1 MKNKIKN
8 IHFVGIGGS
17 GMSGIAEVMH
27 NLGFSVTG
35 SDSGNSII
43 IDHLKEVGINIYP
56 THNEKNIIGVDVLV
70 ISSAIKDTN
79 TEITSAKNKKIPII
93 PRAEMLS
100 ELMRFKKGIA
110 IAGTHGKTTTT
121 SMTAAILSKGNLD
134 PTYVIG
140 GRLNI
145 INVNAKLGLGELFIV
160 EADESDAS
168 FLHLN
173 PIDAVITNID
183 KDHLE
188 AYQGDFDRLKRT
200 YVDFI
205 HQTPF
210 YGTVFLC
217 LDDIEVKSIIPSV
230 ARPIITYGTNID
242 AQIQARNI
250 LHHEE
255 KMSFTVIDK
264 YFTKSEFE
272 VTINLPGLHYVNNS
286 LAAIAIGL
294 DNGVTIK
301 NIQLALLNFQGV
313 SRRYDIYKNIKVGT
327 KEIMVIDDYGHHPTE
342 IKAVIEATKKGFPD
356 KEISLVFQPHRYSR
370 TRDCYDDFIET
381 LKIPEKLFL
390 FDIYSAGEQVIK
402 NISSS
407 EIIKDINK
415 EENFYLESFIGAHKI
430 ISKNISDKSILIV
443 MGAGSIGNFAKE
455 FIGLIKIK

>member
-35 SDSGNSII
+35 SDSGKSII
-43 IDHLKEVGINIYP
+43 IDNLKEVGINIYP
-56 THNEKNIIGVDVLV
+56 NHNEKNTIGIDVLV
-70 ISSAIKDTN
+70 VSSAIKDTN
-79 TEITSAKNKKIPII
+79 PEIKSAKNRKIPII
-93 PRAEMLS
+93 PRAEMLA
-100 ELMRFKKGIA
+100 ELMRFKRGIA

-121 SMTAAILSKGNLD
+121 SLTAAILSKGNLD

-140 GRLNI
+140 GRLNV
-145 INVNAKLGLGELFIV
+145 INMNAKLGLGELFIV

-173 PIDAVITNID
+173 PIDAVVTNID

-188 AYQGDFDRLKRT
+188 TYQGDFGRLKKT
-200 YVDFI
+200 YIDFI

-217 LDDIEVKSIIPSV
+217 LDDPEVKSIIPLI
-230 ARPIITYGTNID
+230 ARSIITYGTGND
-242 AQIQARNI
+242 AQIQAINI
-250 LHHEE
+250 THHEE

-264 YFTKSEFE
+264 YFKKNEFK

-313 SRRYDIYKNIKVGT
+313 SRRYDIYKKIKIGK
-327 KEIMVIDDYGHHPTE
+327 KEIIVIDDYGHHPTE
-342 IKAVIEATKKGFPD
+342 IRAVIEATKKGFPG

-370 TRDCYDDFIET
+370 TRDCYLDFIET

-390 FDIYSAGEQVIK
+390 FDIYSAGEQPLK

-407 EIIKDINK
+407 KIIKDIGK
-415 EENFYLESFIGAHKI
+415 EHAFYLQSIEDAQQVVS
-430 ISKNISDKSILIV
+430 SNISDNSILIV

-455 FIGLIKIK
+455 LIG

>member
-27 NLGFSVTG
+27 NLGFLVTG
-35 SDSGNSII
+35 SDSGKSII
-43 IDHLKEVGINIYP
+43 IDHLTEVGINIYP
-56 THNEKNIIGVDVLV
+56 SHNEKNTIGIDVLV
-70 ISSAIKDTN
+70 VSSAIKDTN
-79 TEITSAKNKKIPII
+79 PEIKSAKNRKIPII
-93 PRAEMLS
+93 PRAEMLA
-100 ELMRFKKGIA
+100 ELMRFKRGIA

-121 SMTAAILSKGNLD
+121 SLTAAILSKGNLD

-140 GRLNI
+140 GRLNV
-145 INVNAKLGLGELFIV
+145 INMNAKLGSGELFIV

-188 AYQGDFDRLKRT
+188 TYQGDFGRLKKT

-217 LDDIEVKSIIPSV
+217 LDDPEVKSIIPLI
-230 ARPIITYGTNID
+230 ARSIITYGTGND
-242 AQIQARNI
+242 AQIQAINI
-250 LHHEE
+250 THHEE

-264 YFTKSEFE
+264 YFKKNEFK

-313 SRRYDIYKNIKVGT
+313 SRRYDIYKNIKINK
-327 KEIMVIDDYGHHPTE
+327 KEIIVIDDYGHHPTE
-342 IKAVIEATKKGFPD
+342 IRAVIEATKKGFPG

-370 TRDCYDDFIET
+370 TRDCYLDFIET

-390 FDIYSAGEQVIK
+390 FDIYSAGEQPLK

-407 EIIKDINK
+407 KIIKDIGK
-415 EENFYLESFIGAHKI
+415 EHAFYLQSVEDAQQVVLS
-430 ISKNISDKSILIV
+430 NISDNSILIV

-455 FIGLIKIK
+455 LIG

>member
-35 SDSGNSII
+35 SDSGKSII

-56 THNEKNIIGVDVLV
+56 NHNEKNTIGIDVLV
-70 ISSAIKDTN
+70 VSSAIKDTN
-79 TEITSAKNKKIPII
+79 PEIKSAKNRKIPII
-93 PRAEMLS
+93 PRAEMLA
-100 ELMRFKKGIA
+100 ELMRFKRGIA

-121 SMTAAILSKGNLD
+121 SLTAAILSKGNLD

-140 GRLNI
+140 GRLNV
-145 INVNAKLGLGELFIV
+145 INMNAKLGLGELFIV

-188 AYQGDFDRLKRT
+188 TYQGDFGRLKKT
-200 YVDFI
+200 YIDFI

-217 LDDIEVKSIIPSV
+217 LDDPEVKSIIPLI
-230 ARPIITYGTNID
+230 ARSIITYGTGND
-242 AQIQARNI
+242 AQIQAINI
-250 LHHEE
+250 THHEE

-264 YFTKSEFE
+264 YFKKNEFK

-313 SRRYDIYKNIKVGT
+313 SRRYDIYKKIKIGK
-327 KEIMVIDDYGHHPTE
+327 KEIIVIDDYGHHPTE
-342 IKAVIEATKKGFPD
+342 IRAVIEATKKGFPG

-370 TRDCYDDFIET
+370 TRDCYLDFIET

-390 FDIYSAGEQVIK
+390 FDIYSAGEQPLK

-407 EIIKDINK
+407 KIIKDIGK
-415 EENFYLESFIGAHKI
+415 EHAFYLQSFEDAQQVV
-430 ISKNISDKSILIV
+430 SSNISDNSILIV

-455 FIGLIKIK
+455 LIG

>member
-17 GMSGIAEVMH
+17 GMSGIAEVMN

-35 SDSGNSII
+35 SDSGKSII
-43 IDHLKEVGINIYP
+43 IDNLKEVGINIYP
-56 THNEKNIIGVDVLV
+56 NHNEKNTIGIDVLV
-70 ISSAIKDTN
+70 VSSAIKDTN
-79 TEITSAKNKKIPII
+79 PEIKSAKNRKIPII
-93 PRAEMLS
+93 PRAEMLA
-100 ELMRFKKGIA
+100 ELMRFKRGIA

-121 SMTAAILSKGNLD
+121 SLTAAILSKGNLD

-140 GRLNI
+140 GRLNV
-145 INVNAKLGLGELFIV
+145 INMNAKLGLGELFIV

-188 AYQGDFDRLKRT
+188 TYQGDFGRLKKT
-200 YVDFI
+200 YIDFI

-217 LDDIEVKSIIPSV
+217 LDDPEVKSIIPLI
-230 ARPIITYGTNID
+230 ARSIITYGTGND
-242 AQIQARNI
+242 AQIQAINI
-250 LHHEE
+250 THHEE

-264 YFTKSEFE
+264 YFKKNEFK

-313 SRRYDIYKNIKVGT
+313 SRRYDIYKNIKISK
-327 KEIMVIDDYGHHPTE
+327 KEIIVIDDYGHHPTE
-342 IKAVIEATKKGFPD
+342 IRAVIEATKKGFPG

-370 TRDCYDDFIET
+370 TRDCYLDFIET

-390 FDIYSAGEQVIK
+390 FDIYSAGEQPLK

-407 EIIKDINK
+407 KIIKDIGK
-415 EENFYLESFIGAHKI
+415 EHAFYLQSIEDAQQVVS
-430 ISKNISDKSILIV
+430 SNISDNSILIV

-455 FIGLIKIK
+455 LIG

>member
-27 NLGFSVTG
+27 NLGFLVTG
-35 SDSGNSII
+35 SDSGKSLI

-56 THNEKNIIGVDVLV
+56 NHNEKNTIGIDVLV
-70 ISSAIKDTN
+70 VSSAIKDTN
-79 TEITSAKNKKIPII
+79 PEIKSAKNKKIPII
-93 PRAEMLS
+93 PRAEMLA
-100 ELMRFKKGIA
+100 ELMRFKRGIA

-121 SMTAAILSKGNLD
+121 SLTAAILSKGNLD

-140 GRLNI
+140 GRLNV
-145 INVNAKLGLGELFIV
+145 INMNAKLGLGELFIV

-188 AYQGDFDRLKRT
+188 TYQGDFGRLKKT

-217 LDDIEVKSIIPSV
+217 VDDPEVKSIIPLI
-230 ARPIITYGTNID
+230 ARPIITYGTGND
-242 AQIQARNI
+242 AQIQAINI
-250 LHHEE
+250 THHEE

-264 YFTKSEFE
+264 YFKKNEFK
-272 VTINLPGLHYVNNS
+272 VTINFPGLHYVNNS

-294 DNGVTIK
+294 DNGVLIK

-313 SRRYDIYKNIKVGT
+313 SRRYDIYKNIKIGK
-327 KEIMVIDDYGHHPTE
+327 KEIIVIDDYGHHPTE
-342 IKAVIEATKKGFPD
+342 IRAVIEATKKGFPG

-370 TRDCYDDFIET
+370 TRDCYLDFIET

-390 FDIYSAGEQVIK
+390 FDIYSAGEQPLK

-407 EIIKDINK
+407 KIIKDIGK
-415 EENFYLESFIGAHKI
+415 EHAFYLQSFEDAQQVV
-430 ISKNISDKSILIV
+430 SSNISDNSILIV

-455 FIGLIKIK
+455 LIG

>member
-35 SDSGNSII
+35 SDSGKSII

-56 THNEKNIIGVDVLV
+56 NHNEKNTIGIDVLV
-70 ISSAIKDTN
+70 VSSAIKDTN
-79 TEITSAKNKKIPII
+79 PEIKSAKNRKIPII
-93 PRAEMLS
+93 PRAEMLA
-100 ELMRFKKGIA
+100 ELMRFKRGIA

-121 SMTAAILSKGNLD
+121 SLTAAILSKGNLD

-140 GRLNI
+140 GRLNV
-145 INVNAKLGLGELFIV
+145 INMNAKLGLGELFIV

-188 AYQGDFDRLKRT
+188 TYQGDFGRLKKT
-200 YVDFI
+200 YIDFI

-217 LDDIEVKSIIPSV
+217 LDDPEVKSIIPLI
-230 ARPIITYGTNID
+230 ARSIITYGTGND
-242 AQIQARNI
+242 AQIQAINI
-250 LHHEE
+250 THHEE

-264 YFTKSEFE
+264 YFKKNEFK

-313 SRRYDIYKNIKVGT
+313 SRRYDIYKNIKISK
-327 KEIMVIDDYGHHPTE
+327 KEIIVIDDYGHHPTE
-342 IKAVIEATKKGFPD
+342 IRAVIEATKKGFPG

-370 TRDCYDDFIET
+370 TRDCYLDFIET

-390 FDIYSAGEQVIK
+390 FDIYSAGEQPLK

-407 EIIKDINK
+407 KIIKDIGK
-415 EENFYLESFIGAHKI
+415 EHAFYLQSVEDAQQVVS
-430 ISKNISDKSILIV
+430 SNISDNSILIV

-455 FIGLIKIK
+455 LIG

>member
-35 SDSGNSII
+35 SDSGKSII
-43 IDHLKEVGINIYP
+43 IDNLKEVGINIYP
-56 THNEKNIIGVDVLV
+56 NHNEKNTIGIDVLV
-70 ISSAIKDTN
+70 VSSAIKDTN
-79 TEITSAKNKKIPII
+79 PEIKSAKNRKIPII
-93 PRAEMLS
+93 PRAEMLA
-100 ELMRFKKGIA
+100 ELMRFKRGIA

-121 SMTAAILSKGNLD
+121 SLTAAILSKGNLD

-140 GRLNI
+140 GRLNV
-145 INVNAKLGLGELFIV
+145 INMNAKLGLGELFIV

-173 PIDAVITNID
+173 PIDAVVTNID

-188 AYQGDFDRLKRT
+188 TYQGDFGRLKKT
-200 YVDFI
+200 YIDFI

-217 LDDIEVKSIIPSV
+217 LDDPEVKSIIPLI
-230 ARPIITYGTNID
+230 ARSIITYGTGND
-242 AQIQARNI
+242 AQIQAINI
-250 LHHEE
+250 THHEE

-264 YFTKSEFE
+264 YFKKNEFK

-313 SRRYDIYKNIKVGT
+313 SRRYDIYKNIKISK
-327 KEIMVIDDYGHHPTE
+327 KEIIVIDDYGHHPTE
-342 IKAVIEATKKGFPD
+342 IRAVIEATKKGFPG

-370 TRDCYDDFIET
+370 TRDCYLDFIET

-390 FDIYSAGEQVIK
+390 FDIYSAGEQPLK

-407 EIIKDINK
+407 KIIKDIGK
-415 EENFYLESFIGAHKI
+415 EHAFYLQSIEDAQQVVS
-430 ISKNISDKSILIV
+430 SNISDNSILIV

-455 FIGLIKIK
+455 LIG

>member
-35 SDSGNSII
+35 SDSGKSII
-43 IDHLKEVGINIYP
+43 IDHLKQVGINIYP
-56 THNEKNIIGVDVLV
+56 SHMEKNIIGIDVLV
-70 ISSAIKDTN
+70 VSSAIKDTN
-79 TEITSAKNKKIPII
+79 PEIKSAKDNKIPII

-100 ELMRFKKGIA
+100 ELMRFKRGIA

-121 SMTAAILSKGNLD
+121 SLTAAILSKGNLD

-140 GRLNI
+140 GRLNV
-145 INVNAKLGLGELFIV
+145 INMNAKLGSGELFIV

-183 KDHLE
+183 RDHLE
-188 AYQGDFDRLKRT
+188 TYQGDFERLKKT
-200 YVDFI
+200 YIDFV

-217 LDDIEVKSIIPSV
+217 LDDPEVKSIIPLI
-230 ARPIITYGTNID
+230 ARPIITYGTGND
-242 AQIQARNI
+242 AQIQAKNI
-250 LHHEE
+250 THHEE

-264 YFTKSEFE
+264 YFKKTEFK
-272 VTINLPGLHYVNNS
+272 VTINFPGLHYVNNS

-313 SRRYDIYKNIKVGT
+313 SRRYDIYKNIKFGK
-327 KEIMVIDDYGHHPTE
+327 KEIILIDDYGHHPTE
-342 IKAVIEATKKGFPD
+342 IKAVIEATKKGFPN

-370 TRDCYDDFIET
+370 TRDCYADFIET
-381 LKIPEKLFL
+381 LKVPEKLFL
-390 FDIYSAGEQVIK
+390 FDIYSAGEQPLE

-407 EIIKDINK
+407 KIIKDIGK
-415 EENFYLESFIGAHKI
+415 EQTFYLQGFEDAKEI
-430 ISKNISDKSILIV
+430 ISTNISCNSILII
-443 MGAGSIGNFAKE
+443 MGAGSIGHFAKE
-455 FIGLIKIK
+455 LIG

>member
-35 SDSGNSII
+35 SDSGKSII
-43 IDHLKEVGINIYP
+43 IDNLKEVGINIYP
-56 THNEKNIIGVDVLV
+56 NHNEKNTIGIDVLV
-70 ISSAIKDTN
+70 VSSAIKDTN
-79 TEITSAKNKKIPII
+79 PEIKSAKNRKIPII
-93 PRAEMLS
+93 PRAEMLA
-100 ELMRFKKGIA
+100 ELMRFKRGIA

-121 SMTAAILSKGNLD
+121 SLTAAILSKGNLD

-140 GRLNI
+140 GRLNV
-145 INVNAKLGLGELFIV
+145 INMNAKLGLGELFIV

-188 AYQGDFDRLKRT
+188 TYQGDFGRLKKT
-200 YVDFI
+200 YIDFI

-217 LDDIEVKSIIPSV
+217 LDDPEVKSIIPLI
-230 ARPIITYGTNID
+230 ARSIITYGTGND
-242 AQIQARNI
+242 AQIQAINI
-250 LHHEE
+250 THHEE

-264 YFTKSEFE
+264 YFKKNEFK

-313 SRRYDIYKNIKVGT
+313 SRRYDIYKKIKIGK
-327 KEIMVIDDYGHHPTE
+327 KEIIVIDDYGHHPTE
-342 IKAVIEATKKGFPD
+342 IRAVIEATKKGFPG

-370 TRDCYDDFIET
+370 TRDCYLDFIET

-390 FDIYSAGEQVIK
+390 FDIYSAGEQPLK

-407 EIIKDINK
+407 KIIKDIGK
-415 EENFYLESFIGAHKI
+415 EHAFYLQSFEDAQQVV
-430 ISKNISDKSILIV
+430 SSNISDNSILIV

-455 FIGLIKIK
+455 LIG

>member
-35 SDSGNSII
+35 SDSGKSII
-43 IDHLKEVGINIYP
+43 IDHLKQVGINIYP
-56 THNEKNIIGVDVLV
+56 SHMEKNIIGIDVLV
-70 ISSAIKDTN
+70 VSSAIKDTN
-79 TEITSAKNKKIPII
+79 PEIKSAKDNKIPII

-100 ELMRFKKGIA
+100 ELMRFKRGIA

-121 SMTAAILSKGNLD
+121 SLTAAILSKGNLD

-140 GRLNI
+140 GRLNV
-145 INVNAKLGLGELFIV
+145 INMNAKLGLGELFIV

-173 PIDAVITNID
+173 PIDAVVTNID

-188 AYQGDFDRLKRT
+188 TYQGDFERLKKT

-217 LDDIEVKSIIPSV
+217 LDDPEVKSIIPLI
-230 ARPIITYGTNID
+230 ARSIITYGTGND
-242 AQIQARNI
+242 AQIQAINI
-250 LHHEE
+250 THHEE

-264 YFTKSEFE
+264 YFKKNEFK

-313 SRRYDIYKNIKVGT
+313 SRRYDIYKKIKIGK
-327 KEIMVIDDYGHHPTE
+327 KEIIVIDDYGHHPTE
-342 IKAVIEATKKGFPD
+342 IRAVIEATKKGFPG

-370 TRDCYDDFIET
+370 TRDCYLDFIET

-390 FDIYSAGEQVIK
+390 FDIYSAGEQPLK

-407 EIIKDINK
+407 KIIKDIGK
-415 EENFYLESFIGAHKI
+415 EHAFYLQRVEDAQQVVS
-430 ISKNISDKSILIV
+430 SNISDNSILIV

-455 FIGLIKIK
+455 LIG

>member
-35 SDSGNSII
+35 SDSGKSII
-43 IDHLKEVGINIYP
+43 IDNLKEVGINIYP
-56 THNEKNIIGVDVLV
+56 NHNEKNTIGIDVLV
-70 ISSAIKDTN
+70 VSSAIKDTN
-79 TEITSAKNKKIPII
+79 PEIKSAKNRKIPII
-93 PRAEMLS
+93 PRAEMLA
-100 ELMRFKKGIA
+100 ELMRFKRGIA

-121 SMTAAILSKGNLD
+121 SLTAAILSKGNLD

-140 GRLNI
+140 GRLNV
-145 INVNAKLGLGELFIV
+145 INMNAKLGLGELFIV

-188 AYQGDFDRLKRT
+188 TYQGDFERLKKT

-217 LDDIEVKSIIPSV
+217 LDDPEVKSIIPLI
-230 ARPIITYGTNID
+230 ARSIITYGTGND
-242 AQIQARNI
+242 AQIQAINI
-250 LHHEE
+250 THHEE

-264 YFTKSEFE
+264 YFKKNEFK

-313 SRRYDIYKNIKVGT
+313 SRRYDIYKKIKIGK
-327 KEIMVIDDYGHHPTE
+327 KEIIVIDDYGHHPTE
-342 IKAVIEATKKGFPD
+342 IRAVIEATKKGFPG

-370 TRDCYDDFIET
+370 TRDCYLDFIEI

-390 FDIYSAGEQVIK
+390 FDIYSAGEQPLK

-407 EIIKDINK
+407 KIIKDIGK
-415 EENFYLESFIGAHKI
+415 EHAFYLQRVEDAQQVVS
-430 ISKNISDKSILIV
+430 SNISDNSILIV

-455 FIGLIKIK
+455 LIG

>member
-35 SDSGNSII
+35 SDSGKSII

-56 THNEKNIIGVDVLV
+56 SHNEKNTLGVDVLV
-70 ISSAIKDTN
+70 VSSAIKDTN
-79 TEITSAKNKKIPII
+79 PEIKSAQTKKIPII

-100 ELMRFKKGIA
+100 ELMRFKRGIA

-140 GRLNI
+140 GRLNV

-183 KDHLE
+183 SDHLE
-188 AYQGDFDRLKRT
+188 TYQGDFERLKRT

-217 LDDIEVKSIIPSV
+217 LDDSEVKSIIPLI
-230 ARPIITYGTNID
+230 ARSIVTYGTNID
-242 AQIQARNI
+242 AQIQAVNI
-250 LHHEE
+250 THNEE
-255 KMSFTVIDK
+255 KMSFSVVDK
-264 YFTKSEFE
+264 YFKKTKFD
-272 VTINLPGLHYVNNS
+272 VTINLPGIHYVNNS

-294 DNGVTIK
+294 DNGVK
-301 NIQLALLNFQGV
+301 IQDIQQALLNFQGV
-313 SRRYDIYKNIKVGT
+313 SRRYDIYKNIKVGS

-342 IKAVIEATKKGFPD
+342 IKVVIEATKKGFPGKD
-356 KEISLVFQPHRYSR
+356 IALVFQPHRYSR
-370 TRDCYDDFIET
+370 TRDCYDDFIEI
-381 LKIPEKLFL
+381 LKVPEKLFL
-390 FDIYSAGEQVIK
+390 FDIYSAGEQPIE
-402 NISSS
+402 NYSSS
-407 EIIKDINK
+407 KIIKDINK
-415 EENFYLESFIGAHKI
+415 EENFYLKNFDGAQKI
-430 ISKNISDKSILIV
+430 ILDNMPDKSILIV

-455 FIGLIKIK
+455 FIGLIK

>member
-35 SDSGNSII
+35 SDSGKSII

-56 THNEKNIIGVDVLV
+56 SHNEKNTLGVDVLV
-70 ISSAIKDTN
+70 VSSAIKDTN
-79 TEITSAKNKKIPII
+79 PEIKSAQTKKIPII

-100 ELMRFKKGIA
+100 ELMRFKRGIA

-140 GRLNI
+140 GRLNV
-145 INVNAKLGLGELFIV
+145 INVNAKLGLGDLFIV

-183 KDHLE
+183 SDHLE
-188 AYQGDFDRLKRT
+188 TYQGDFERLKRT

-217 LDDIEVKSIIPSV
+217 LDDSEVKSIIPLI
-230 ARPIITYGTNID
+230 ARSIVTYGTNID
-242 AQIQARNI
+242 AQIQAVNI
-250 LHHEE
+250 THNEE
-255 KMSFTVIDK
+255 KMSFSVVDK
-264 YFTKSEFE
+264 YFKKTKFD
-272 VTINLPGLHYVNNS
+272 VTINLPGIHYVNNS

-294 DNGVTIK
+294 DNGVK
-301 NIQLALLNFQGV
+301 IQDIQQALLNFQGV
-313 SRRYDIYKNIKVGT
+313 SRRYDIYKNIKVGS

-342 IKAVIEATKKGFPD
+342 IKVVIEATKKGFPGKD
-356 KEISLVFQPHRYSR
+356 IALVFQPHRYSR
-370 TRDCYDDFIET
+370 TRDCYDDFIEI
-381 LKIPEKLFL
+381 LKVPEKLFL
-390 FDIYSAGEQVIK
+390 FDIYSAGEQPIE
-402 NISSS
+402 NYSSS
-407 EIIKDINK
+407 KIIKDINK
-415 EENFYLESFIGAHKI
+415 EENFYLKNFDGAKKI
-430 ISKNISDKSILIV
+430 ILDNIPDKSILIV

-455 FIGLIKIK
+455 FIGLIK

>member
-35 SDSGNSII
+35 SDSGKSII
-43 IDHLKEVGINIYP
+43 IDNLKEVGINIYP
-56 THNEKNIIGVDVLV
+56 NHNEKNTIGIDVLV
-70 ISSAIKDTN
+70 VSSAIKDTN
-79 TEITSAKNKKIPII
+79 PEIKSAKNRKIPII
-93 PRAEMLS
+93 PRAEMLA
-100 ELMRFKKGIA
+100 ELMRFKRGIA

-121 SMTAAILSKGNLD
+121 SLTAAILSKGNLD

-140 GRLNI
+140 GRLNV
-145 INVNAKLGLGELFIV
+145 INMNAKLGLGELFIV

-173 PIDAVITNID
+173 PIDAVVTNID

-188 AYQGDFDRLKRT
+188 TYQGDFERLKKT

-217 LDDIEVKSIIPSV
+217 LDDPEVKSIIPLI
-230 ARPIITYGTNID
+230 ARSIITYGTGND
-242 AQIQARNI
+242 AQIQAINI
-250 LHHEE
+250 THHEE

-264 YFTKSEFE
+264 YFKKNEFK

-313 SRRYDIYKNIKVGT
+313 SRRYDIYKNIKISK
-327 KEIMVIDDYGHHPTE
+327 KEIIVIDDYGHHPTE
-342 IKAVIEATKKGFPD
+342 IRAVIEATKKGFPG

-370 TRDCYDDFIET
+370 TRDCYLDFIET

-390 FDIYSAGEQVIK
+390 FDIYSAGEQPLK

-407 EIIKDINK
+407 KIIKDIGK
-415 EENFYLESFIGAHKI
+415 EHAFYLQSFEDAQQVV
-430 ISKNISDKSILIV
+430 SSNISDNSILIV

-455 FIGLIKIK
+455 LIG

>member
-35 SDSGNSII
+35 SDSGKSVI
-43 IDHLKEVGINIYP
+43 IDHLIGVGINIYP
-56 THNEKNIIGVDVLV
+56 SHSEKNTMGVDVLV
-70 ISSAIKDTN
+70 VSSAIKDTN
-79 TEITSAKNKKIPII
+79 PEIKSAKNKKIPII

-100 ELMRFKKGIA
+100 ELMRFKKGVA

-140 GRLNI
+140 GRLNV
-145 INVNAKLGLGELFIV
+145 INVNAKLGLGDLFIV

-183 KDHLE
+183 RDHLE
-188 AYQGDFDRLKRT
+188 TYQGDFERLKKT

-217 LDDIEVKSIIPSV
+217 LDDFEVKKIIPLI

-242 AQIQARNI
+242 AQIQAVNI
-250 LHHEE
+250 THHEE

-264 YFTKSEFE
+264 YFRKTEFN
-272 VTINLPGLHYVNNS
+272 VTINLPGIHYVNNS

-294 DNGVTIK
+294 DNGVTVK
-301 NIQLALLNFQGV
+301 NIQLALSNFKGV
-313 SRRYDIYKNIKVGT
+313 SRRYDVYKNIKVGT

-342 IKAVIEATKKGFPD
+342 IKAVIEATKKGFPG
-356 KEISLVFQPHRYSR
+356 KEISLVFLPHRYSR
-370 TRDCYDDFIET
+370 TRDCLADFIET

-390 FDIYSAGEQVIK
+390 FDIYSAGEQEIE

-407 EIIKDINK
+407 NIIKDMSKK
-415 EENFYLESFIGAHKI
+415 EAFYIESFDAAKKI
-430 ISKNISDKSILIV
+430 ISNNISDKSILIV

-455 FIGLIKIK
+455 FIGLIK

>member
-27 NLGFSVTG
+27 NLGFLVTG
-35 SDSGNSII
+35 SDSGKSII
-43 IDHLKEVGINIYP
+43 IDHLTEVGINIYP
-56 THNEKNIIGVDVLV
+56 SHNEKNTIGIDVLV
-70 ISSAIKDTN
+70 VSSAIKDTN
-79 TEITSAKNKKIPII
+79 PEIKSAKNKKIPII
-93 PRAEMLS
+93 PRAEMLA
-100 ELMRFKKGIA
+100 ELMRFKRGIA

-121 SMTAAILSKGNLD
+121 SLTAAILSKGNLD

-140 GRLNI
+140 GRLNV
-145 INVNAKLGLGELFIV
+145 INMNAKLGLGELFIV

-188 AYQGDFDRLKRT
+188 TYQGDFGRLKKT

-217 LDDIEVKSIIPSV
+217 VDDPEVKSIIPLI
-230 ARPIITYGTNID
+230 ARPIITYGTGND
-242 AQIQARNI
+242 AQIQAINI
-250 LHHEE
+250 THHEE

-264 YFTKSEFE
+264 YFKKNEFK
-272 VTINLPGLHYVNNS
+272 VTINFPGLHYVNNS

-294 DNGVTIK
+294 DNGVLIK

-313 SRRYDIYKNIKVGT
+313 SRRYDIYKNIKIGK
-327 KEIMVIDDYGHHPTE
+327 KEIIVIDDYGHHPTE
-342 IKAVIEATKKGFPD
+342 IRAVIEATKKGFPG

-370 TRDCYDDFIET
+370 TRDCYLDFIET

-390 FDIYSAGEQVIK
+390 FDIYSAGEQPLK

-407 EIIKDINK
+407 KIIKDIGK
-415 EENFYLESFIGAHKI
+415 EHAFYLQSFEDAQQVV
-430 ISKNISDKSILIV
+430 SSNISDNSILIV

-455 FIGLIKIK
+455 LIG

>member
-27 NLGFSVTG
+27 NLGFLVTG
-35 SDSGNSII
+35 SDSGKSLI

-56 THNEKNIIGVDVLV
+56 NHNEKNTIGIDVLV
-70 ISSAIKDTN
+70 VSSAIKDTN
-79 TEITSAKNKKIPII
+79 PEIKSAKNRKIPII
-93 PRAEMLS
+93 PRAEMLA
-100 ELMRFKKGIA
+100 ELMRFKRGIA

-121 SMTAAILSKGNLD
+121 SLTAAILSKGNLD

-140 GRLNI
+140 GRLNV
-145 INVNAKLGLGELFIV
+145 INMNAKLGLGELFIV

-188 AYQGDFDRLKRT
+188 TYQGDFGRLKKT

-217 LDDIEVKSIIPSV
+217 VDDPEVKSIIPLI
-230 ARPIITYGTNID
+230 ARPIITYGTGND
-242 AQIQARNI
+242 AQIQAINI
-250 LHHEE
+250 THHEE

-264 YFTKSEFE
+264 YFKKNEFK
-272 VTINLPGLHYVNNS
+272 VTINFPGLHYVNNS

-294 DNGVTIK
+294 DNGVLIK

-313 SRRYDIYKNIKVGT
+313 SRRYDIYKNIKISK
-327 KEIMVIDDYGHHPTE
+327 KEIIVIDDYGHHPTE
-342 IKAVIEATKKGFPD
+342 IRAVIEATKKGFPG

-370 TRDCYDDFIET
+370 TRDCYLDFIET

-390 FDIYSAGEQVIK
+390 FDIYSAGEQQLE

-407 EIIKDINK
+407 KIIKDIGK
-415 EENFYLESFIGAHKI
+415 EQTFYLKRFEDAKEIVST
-430 ISKNISDKSILIV
+430 NISDNSILIV

-455 FIGLIKIK
+455 LIG

>member
-35 SDSGNSII
+35 SDSGKSII

-56 THNEKNIIGVDVLV
+56 NHNEKNTIGIDVLV
-70 ISSAIKDTN
+70 VSSAIKDTN
-79 TEITSAKNKKIPII
+79 PEIKSAKNRKIPII
-93 PRAEMLS
+93 PRAEMLA
-100 ELMRFKKGIA
+100 ELMRFKRGIA

-121 SMTAAILSKGNLD
+121 SLTAAILSKGNLD

-140 GRLNI
+140 GRLNV
-145 INVNAKLGLGELFIV
+145 INMNAKLGLGELFIV

-173 PIDAVITNID
+173 PIDAVVTNID

-188 AYQGDFDRLKRT
+188 TYQGDFGRLKKT
-200 YVDFI
+200 YIDFI

-217 LDDIEVKSIIPSV
+217 LDDPEVKSIIPLI
-230 ARPIITYGTNID
+230 ARSIITYGTGND
-242 AQIQARNI
+242 AQIQAINI
-250 LHHEE
+250 THHEE

-264 YFTKSEFE
+264 YFKKNEFK

-313 SRRYDIYKNIKVGT
+313 SRRYDIYKNIKISK
-327 KEIMVIDDYGHHPTE
+327 KEIIVIDDYGHHPTE
-342 IKAVIEATKKGFPD
+342 IRAVIEATKKGFPG

-370 TRDCYDDFIET
+370 TRDCYLDFIET

-390 FDIYSAGEQVIK
+390 FDIYSAGEQPLK

-407 EIIKDINK
+407 KIIKDIGK
-415 EENFYLESFIGAHKI
+415 EHAFYLQSIEDAQQVVS
-430 ISKNISDKSILIV
+430 SNISDNSILIV

-455 FIGLIKIK
+455 LIG

>member
-35 SDSGNSII
+35 SDSGKSII

-56 THNEKNIIGVDVLV
+56 NHNEKNTIGIDVLV
-70 ISSAIKDTN
+70 VSSAIKDTN
-79 TEITSAKNKKIPII
+79 PEIKSAKNRKIPII
-93 PRAEMLS
+93 PRAEMLA
-100 ELMRFKKGIA
+100 ELMRFKRGIA

-121 SMTAAILSKGNLD
+121 SLTAAILSKGNLD

-140 GRLNI
+140 GRLNV
-145 INVNAKLGLGELFIV
+145 INMNAKLGLGELFIV

-173 PIDAVITNID
+173 PIDAVVTNID

-188 AYQGDFDRLKRT
+188 TYQGDFGRLKKT
-200 YVDFI
+200 YIDFI

-217 LDDIEVKSIIPSV
+217 LDDPEVKSIIPLI
-230 ARPIITYGTNID
+230 ARSIITYGTGND
-242 AQIQARNI
+242 AQIQAINI
-250 LHHEE
+250 THHEE

-264 YFTKSEFE
+264 YFKKNEFK

-313 SRRYDIYKNIKVGT
+313 SRRYDIYKKIKIGK
-327 KEIMVIDDYGHHPTE
+327 KEIIVIDDYGHHPTE
-342 IKAVIEATKKGFPD
+342 IRAVIEATKKGFPG

-370 TRDCYDDFIET
+370 TRDCYLDFIET

-390 FDIYSAGEQVIK
+390 FDIYSAGEQPLK

-407 EIIKDINK
+407 KIIKDIGK
-415 EENFYLESFIGAHKI
+415 EHAFYLQRVEDAQQVVS
-430 ISKNISDKSILIV
+430 SNISDNSILIV

-455 FIGLIKIK
+455 LIG

>member
-8 IHFVGIGGS
+8 IHVVGIGGS

-35 SDSGNSII
+35 SDSGKSVI
-43 IDHLKEVGINIYP
+43 IDHLIDVGINIYP
-56 THNEKNIIGVDVLV
+56 GHSEKNTMGVDVLV
-70 ISSAIKDTN
+70 VSSAIKDTN
-79 TEITSAKNKKIPII
+79 PEIKSAKNKKIPII

-100 ELMRFKKGIA
+100 ELMRFKKGVA

-140 GRLNI
+140 GRLNV
-145 INVNAKLGLGELFIV
+145 INVNAKLGSGDLFIV

-183 KDHLE
+183 RDHLE
-188 AYQGDFDRLKRT
+188 TYQGDFERLKKT

-217 LDDIEVKSIIPSV
+217 LDDFEVKKIIPLI

-242 AQIQARNI
+242 AQIQAVNI
-250 LHHEE
+250 THHEE

-264 YFTKSEFE
+264 YFRKTEFN
-272 VTINLPGLHYVNNS
+272 VTINLPGIHYVNNS

-294 DNGVTIK
+294 DNGVTVK
-301 NIQLALLNFQGV
+301 NIQLALSEFKGV
-313 SRRYDIYKNIKVGT
+313 SRRYDVYKNIKVGT

-342 IKAVIEATKKGFPD
+342 IKAVIEATKKGFPG

-370 TRDCYDDFIET
+370 TRDCLADFIET

-390 FDIYSAGEQVIK
+390 FDIYSAGEKEIE

-407 EIIKDINK
+407 NILKDMSKK
-415 EENFYLESFIGAHKI
+415 EAFYIESFDVAKKI
-430 ISKNISDKSILIV
+430 ISNNISDKSILIV

-455 FIGLIKIK
+455 FIGLIK

>member
-17 GMSGIAEVMH
+17 GMSGIAEVIH

-35 SDSGNSII
+35 SDSGKSII

-56 THNEKNIIGVDVLV
+56 NHNEKNTIGIDVLV
-70 ISSAIKDTN
+70 VSSAIKDTN
-79 TEITSAKNKKIPII
+79 PEIKSAKNRKIPII
-93 PRAEMLS
+93 PRAEMLA
-100 ELMRFKKGIA
+100 ELMRFKRGIA

-121 SMTAAILSKGNLD
+121 SLTAAILSKGNLD

-140 GRLNI
+140 GRLNV
-145 INVNAKLGLGELFIV
+145 INMNAKLGLGELFIV

-173 PIDAVITNID
+173 PIDAVVTNID

-188 AYQGDFDRLKRT
+188 TYQGDFERLKKT

-217 LDDIEVKSIIPSV
+217 LDDPEVKSIIPLI
-230 ARPIITYGTNID
+230 ARSIITYGTGND
-242 AQIQARNI
+242 AQIQAINI
-250 LHHEE
+250 THHEE

-264 YFTKSEFE
+264 YFKKNEFK

-313 SRRYDIYKNIKVGT
+313 SRRYDIYKKIKIGK
-327 KEIMVIDDYGHHPTE
+327 KEIIVIDDYGHHPTE
-342 IKAVIEATKKGFPD
+342 IRAVIEATKKGFPG

-370 TRDCYDDFIET
+370 TRDCYLDFIET

-390 FDIYSAGEQVIK
+390 FDIYSAGEQPLK

-407 EIIKDINK
+407 KIIKDIGK
-415 EENFYLESFIGAHKI
+415 EHAFYLQRVEDAQQVVS
-430 ISKNISDKSILIV
+430 SNISDNSILIV

-455 FIGLIKIK
+455 LIG

>member
-35 SDSGNSII
+35 SDSGKSVI
-43 IDHLKEVGINIYP
+43 IDHLIDVGINIYP
-56 THNEKNIIGVDVLV
+56 GHSEKNTMGVDVLV
-70 ISSAIKDTN
+70 VSSAIKDTN
-79 TEITSAKNKKIPII
+79 PEIKSAKNKKIPII

-100 ELMRFKKGIA
+100 ELMRFKKGVA

-140 GRLNI
+140 GRLNV
-145 INVNAKLGLGELFIV
+145 INVNAKLGLGDLFIV

-183 KDHLE
+183 RDHLE
-188 AYQGDFDRLKRT
+188 TYQGDFERLKKT

-217 LDDIEVKSIIPSV
+217 LDDFEVKKIIPLI

-242 AQIQARNI
+242 AQIQAVNI
-250 LHHEE
+250 THHEE

-264 YFTKSEFE
+264 YFRKTEFN
-272 VTINLPGLHYVNNS
+272 VTINLPGIHYVNNS

-294 DNGVTIK
+294 DNGVTVK
-301 NIQLALLNFQGV
+301 NIQLALSEFKGV
-313 SRRYDIYKNIKVGT
+313 SRRYDVYKNIKVGT

-342 IKAVIEATKKGFPD
+342 IKAVIEATKKGFPG

-370 TRDCYDDFIET
+370 TRDCLADFIET

-390 FDIYSAGEQVIK
+390 FDIYSAGEKEIE

-407 EIIKDINK
+407 NILKDMSKK
-415 EENFYLESFIGAHKI
+415 EAFYIESFDVAKKI
-430 ISKNISDKSILIV
+430 ISNNISDKSILIV

-455 FIGLIKIK
+455 FIGLIK

>member
-17 GMSGIAEVMH
+17 GMSGIAEVMN

-35 SDSGNSII
+35 SDSGKSII

-56 THNEKNIIGVDVLV
+56 NHNEKNTIGIDVLV
-70 ISSAIKDTN
+70 VSSAIKDTN
-79 TEITSAKNKKIPII
+79 PEIKSAKNRKIPII
-93 PRAEMLS
+93 PRAEMLA
-100 ELMRFKKGIA
+100 ELMRFKRGIA

-121 SMTAAILSKGNLD
+121 SLTAAILSKGNLD

-140 GRLNI
+140 GRLNV
-145 INVNAKLGLGELFIV
+145 INMNAKLGLGELFIV

-188 AYQGDFDRLKRT
+188 TYQGDFGRLKKT
-200 YVDFI
+200 YIDFI

-217 LDDIEVKSIIPSV
+217 LDDPEVKSIIPLI
-230 ARPIITYGTNID
+230 ARSIITYGTGND
-242 AQIQARNI
+242 AQIQAINI
-250 LHHEE
+250 THHEE

-264 YFTKSEFE
+264 YFKKNEFK

-313 SRRYDIYKNIKVGT
+313 SRRYDIYKNIKISK
-327 KEIMVIDDYGHHPTE
+327 KEIIVIDDYGHHPTE
-342 IKAVIEATKKGFPD
+342 IRAVIEATKKGFPG

-370 TRDCYDDFIET
+370 TRDCYLDFIET

-390 FDIYSAGEQVIK
+390 FDIYSAGEQPLK

-407 EIIKDINK
+407 KIIKDIGK
-415 EENFYLESFIGAHKI
+415 EHAFYLQRVEDAQQVVS
-430 ISKNISDKSILIV
+430 SNISDNSILIV

-455 FIGLIKIK
+455 LIG

>member
-35 SDSGNSII
+35 SDSGKSII

-56 THNEKNIIGVDVLV
+56 NHNEKNTIGIDVLV
-70 ISSAIKDTN
+70 VSSAIKDTN
-79 TEITSAKNKKIPII
+79 PEIKSAKNRKIPII
-93 PRAEMLS
+93 PRAEMLA
-100 ELMRFKKGIA
+100 ELMRFKRGIA

-121 SMTAAILSKGNLD
+121 SLTAAILSKGNLD

-140 GRLNI
+140 GRLNV
-145 INVNAKLGLGELFIV
+145 INMNAKLGLGELFIV

-173 PIDAVITNID
+173 PIDAVVTNID

-188 AYQGDFDRLKRT
+188 TYQGDFGRLKKT
-200 YVDFI
+200 YIDFI

-217 LDDIEVKSIIPSV
+217 LDDPEVKSIIPLI
-230 ARPIITYGTNID
+230 ARSIITYGTGND
-242 AQIQARNI
+242 AQIQAINI
-250 LHHEE
+250 THHEE

-264 YFTKSEFE
+264 YFKKNEFK

-313 SRRYDIYKNIKVGT
+313 SRRYDIYKNIKISK
-327 KEIMVIDDYGHHPTE
+327 KEIIVIDDYGHHPTE
-342 IKAVIEATKKGFPD
+342 IRAVIEATKKGFPG

-370 TRDCYDDFIET
+370 TRDCYLDFIET

-390 FDIYSAGEQVIK
+390 FDIYSAGEQPLK

-407 EIIKDINK
+407 KIIKDIGK
-415 EENFYLESFIGAHKI
+415 EHAFYLQSVEDAQQVVS
-430 ISKNISDKSILIV
+430 SNISDNSILIV

-455 FIGLIKIK
+455 LIG

>member
-35 SDSGNSII
+35 SDSGKSVI
-43 IDHLKEVGINIYP
+43 IDHLIDVGINIYP
-56 THNEKNIIGVDVLV
+56 GHSEKNTMGVDVLV
-70 ISSAIKDTN
+70 VSSAIKDTN
-79 TEITSAKNKKIPII
+79 PEIKSAKNKKIPII

-100 ELMRFKKGIA
+100 ELMRFKKGVA

-140 GRLNI
+140 GRLNV
-145 INVNAKLGLGELFIV
+145 INVNAKLGSGDLFIV

-183 KDHLE
+183 RDHLE
-188 AYQGDFDRLKRT
+188 TYQGDFERLKKT

-217 LDDIEVKSIIPSV
+217 LDDFEVKKIIPLI

-242 AQIQARNI
+242 AQIQAVNI
-250 LHHEE
+250 THHEE

-264 YFTKSEFE
+264 YFRKTEFN
-272 VTINLPGLHYVNNS
+272 VTINLPGIHYVNNS

-294 DNGVTIK
+294 DNGVTVK
-301 NIQLALLNFQGV
+301 NIQLALSEFKGV
-313 SRRYDIYKNIKVGT
+313 SRRYDVYKNIKVGT

-342 IKAVIEATKKGFPD
+342 IKAVIEATKKGFPG

-370 TRDCYDDFIET
+370 TRDCLADFIET

-390 FDIYSAGEQVIK
+390 FDIYSAGEKEIE

-407 EIIKDINK
+407 NILKDMSKK
-415 EENFYLESFIGAHKI
+415 EAFYIESFDVAKKI
-430 ISKNISDKSILIV
+430 ISNNISDKSILIV

-455 FIGLIKIK
+455 FIGLIK